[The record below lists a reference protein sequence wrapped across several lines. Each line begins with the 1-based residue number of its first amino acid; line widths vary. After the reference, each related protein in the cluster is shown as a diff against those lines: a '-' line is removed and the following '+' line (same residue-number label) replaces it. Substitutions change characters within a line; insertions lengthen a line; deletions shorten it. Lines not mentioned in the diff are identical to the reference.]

1 VCHICL
7 QTGRVIEIKIAI
19 IHYTSPEIE
28 KGGVTTVIKN
38 HATHLTKLGEDIT
51 VIYGKGGNLKGVTEK
66 LIEELNP
73 DHPDIVKLQRKIL
86 SREISEETRKQ
97 LINVKERL
105 CQKIREAIKGKDIVI
120 VHNIPSMVFNF
131 PATLAINELAGES
144 QSKFIFWIHDSV
156 ILRRNWRKFLRNW
169 PFTELHFQHPNV
181 TYVTITEY
189 RAKQLAKIR
198 DEQFRVKKVRVIHN
212 GINLGEYVKLDE
224 TTLELKE
231 KLKLKWEDYMILMP
245 IRIVPRKNIELGL
258 RIIYELKKLM
268 GDRRVRLIITGPPD
282 YQAMVRK
289 ERYPDYLNKMIK
301 KLGLEDNVLL
311 IHDLISFRRI
321 RKKKKIRKW
330 GIADIY
336 ALADLVLITSKEEGF
351 GLPILE
357 AGVARKPLF
366 VGRIPPFE
374 ELLKEGIEA
383 HMFGLNEKPS
393 SIAFKIFRYFLTDI
407 IQYNFNNV
415 VEKYR
420 WRTIVKEKVHPLL
433 KELMGTK

>member
-1 VCHICL
+1 M
-7 QTGRVIEIKIAI
+7 TEIKIAI

-28 KGGVTTVIKN
+28 KGGVATVIKN

-51 VIYGKGGNLKGVTEK
+51 VIYGKGGNLEGVTEK
-66 LIEELNP
+66 FIEELNP
-73 DHPDIVKLQRKIL
+73 DHPEVAELQGKIL
-86 SREISEETRKQ
+86 SRKISEKTRKHF
-97 LINVKERL
+97 IIVKERL
-105 CQKIREAIKGKDIVI
+105 IQKIREAIQGKDLVI
-120 VHNIPSMVFNF
+120 VHNIPSMEFNF
-131 PATLAINELAGES
+131 PAALAINELAGES
-144 QSKFIFWIHDSV
+144 QSKFVFWIHDSI
-156 ILRRNWRKFLRNW
+156 ILRRNWKKFLNNW

-198 DEQFRVKKVRVIHN
+198 DERFRVKNVRVIHN
-212 GINLGEYVKLDE
+212 GINMEEYVKLDE

-231 KLKLKWEDYMILMP
+231 KLNLKWEDYMILMP
-245 IRIVPRKNIELGL
+245 IRIVPRKNVELGL
-258 RIIYELKKLM
+258 RIIFELKKLM
-268 GDRRVRLIITGPPD
+268 REHHVRLIITGPPD
-282 YQAMVRK
+282 YQAMVRR
-289 ERYPDYLNKMIK
+289 ERYIDYLSKLIK
-301 KLGLEDNVLL
+301 ELHLEDNVLL

-321 RKKKKIRKW
+321 RENNKILKW
-330 GIADIY
+330 GIADVY

-374 ELLKEGIEA
+374 ELLEEGIEA
-383 HMFGLNEKPS
+383 HMFGLSEKPS
-393 SIAFKIFRYFLTDI
+393 SIAFKIFRYFLTDV

-420 WRTIVKEKVHPLL
+420 WRAIVKEKVHPLL
-433 KELMGTK
+433 KELTRTK

>member
-1 VCHICL
+1 M
-7 QTGRVIEIKIAI
+7 EIKIAI

-28 KGGVTTVIKN
+28 KGGVATVIKN
-38 HATHLTKLGEDIT
+38 HAKHLIKLGEDVS
-51 VIYGKGGNLKGVTEK
+51 VIYGKGGNLKGVTERFV
-66 LIEELNP
+66 EELNP
-73 DHPDIVKLQRKIL
+73 DHPEIAELQGKIL
-86 SREISEETRKQ
+86 SREISEETRKHFV
-97 LINVKERL
+97 IIKERL
-105 CQKIREAIKGKDIVI
+105 IQKIRKAIQGTDVVI
-120 VHNIPSMVFNF
+120 VHNIPSMIFNF

-144 QSKFIFWIHDSV
+144 QSKFVFWLHDSV
-156 ILRRNWRKFLRNW
+156 ILRRNWKKFLNNW

-198 DEQFRVKKVRVIHN
+198 DERFRVKNVRVIHN
-212 GINLGEYVKLDE
+212 GINMEEYVKLDE
-224 TTLELKE
+224 TTLKLKE
-231 KLKLKWEDYMILMP
+231 KLNLKWEDYMILMP

-258 RIIYELKKLM
+258 RIIFELKKLM
-268 GDRRVRLIITGPPD
+268 RERHVRLIITGPPD
-282 YQAMVRK
+282 YQATMRS
-289 ERYPDYLNKMIK
+289 ERYIDYLNKLIK
-301 KLGLEDNVLL
+301 KLDLEDNVLL

-321 RKKKKIRKW
+321 RENNKILKW
-330 GIADIY
+330 GIADVY

-374 ELLKEGIEA
+374 ELLEEGIEA
-383 HMFGLNEKPS
+383 YMFGLSEKPS
-393 SIAFKIFRYFLTDI
+393 SIAFKIFRYFLTDV

-433 KELMGTK
+433 KELTKPK